1 MVKKNIS
8 QEGLK
13 KIDNARNDFIKEI
26 KENELMSKKHKT
38 VYSILN
44 YIAQFRVLASTI
56 TGCVSISAFP
66 LLKKSKLN
74 SLEVLIFNGLI
85 DLLVMMNLF

>member
-26 KENELMSKKHKT
+26 KELMSKKHKT

-44 YIAQFRVLASTI
+44 YIAQFLVLASTI

-74 SLEVLIFNGLI
+74 SLEVLISNGLI